1 MTIKAWPDIW
11 TGTGKVVKILKSFRQ
26 SEKNIRGPRFWLK
39 PWPPVFLILLS
50 VKTSCLWWWLPL
62 RLSKRQSP
70 LPTQSFSGLCS
81 PLTIRLYYHRFS
93 ILRSFSKV
101 WNRAT
106 SKFGTQAYLTQGLK
120 SLTPPSPI
128 LGLLPKRFWNS
139 SVRDDF
145 LSSQES
151 GQYNVLITGI
161 NY

>member
-1 MTIKAWPDIW
+1 MDCREKKKYRWIKFCKLKKLMKIKIKKQF
-11 TGTGKVVKILKSFRQ
+11 GK
-26 SEKNIRGPRFWLK
+26 
-39 PWPPVFLILLS
+39 ILLS

-62 RLSKRQSP
+62 TLSKRQSP

-93 ILRSFSKV
+93 ILRSFGKV

-120 SLTPPSPI
+120 SLTPPPPPSPL

-145 LSSQES
+145 DDES

-161 NY
+161 HY